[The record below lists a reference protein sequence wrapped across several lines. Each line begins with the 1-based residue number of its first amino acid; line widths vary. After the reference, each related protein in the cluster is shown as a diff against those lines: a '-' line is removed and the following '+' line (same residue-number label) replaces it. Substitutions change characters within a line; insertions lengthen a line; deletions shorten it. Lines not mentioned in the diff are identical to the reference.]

1 MYQIEFKCKV
11 CNNPTIKSLPNKSS
25 AIEDFK
31 NGKRKAYCSKECKKQ
46 DYALLRKYKKCSN
59 CNKKVRHFPNSD
71 HKDITNIFCSNKC
84 QGEFMKNNPDV
95 FNLKDSTR
103 LNKMQEARTEE
114 TWKKGIKTR
123 KANGN
128 IIDWDVAEWKQY
140 WRRCNDLTR
149 KMRVKLLGDWDGIDY
164 IDGEDIRENLALPYT
179 HADYPTLDHII
190 PRSEGFRQGLSP
202 YEITT
207 PENLK
212 WTKRRNNSKKYN
224 KKIG

>member
-1 MYQIEFKCKV
+1 MAVHTYKCDEC
-11 CNNPTIKSLPNKSS
+11 CN
-25 AIEDFK
+25 DFTK
-31 NGKRKAYCSKECKKQ
+31 NYIMTKKNLVKGEWKYYKKYCSKECRQESRAKE
-46 DYALLRKYKKCSN
+46 RSYKPCKVCS
-59 CNKKVRHFPNSD
+59 KDFRIYPNSE
-71 HKDITNIFCSNKC
+71 NIFCSKKC
-84 QGEFMKNNPDV
+84 YGSRMSTHPEEFGMAER
-95 FNLKDSTR
+95 SA
-103 LNKMQEARTEE
+103 KMRESWNESS
-114 TWKKGIKTR
+114 WKKSIETR

-179 HADYPTLDHII
+179 HGDYPTLDHVI
-190 PRSEGFRQGLSP
+190 PRSEGFRRGLSP
-202 YEITT
+202 YEIST

-224 KKIG
+224 KKLGLPR